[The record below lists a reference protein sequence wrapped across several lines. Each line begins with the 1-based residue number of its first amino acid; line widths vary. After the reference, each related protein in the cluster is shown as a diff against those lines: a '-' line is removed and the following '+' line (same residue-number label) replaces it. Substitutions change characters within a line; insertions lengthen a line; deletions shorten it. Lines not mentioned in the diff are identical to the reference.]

1 MAITPRTRVPA
12 RTWPWTRAPD
22 QHIGWAALLLTL
34 SAAVGLA
41 AGIKPSIGVALA
53 IGAAF
58 SLVTISD
65 VTAGLVLFTI
75 LSFLDVLNSS
85 SSGSASFIKVAGL
98 LLFGSWYAQRLVGT
112 ASTRAAVGRIP
123 ANLVVCVVA
132 LALWSALSVTWAES
146 SGAAVTATLSFVLNM
161 LLLPIVMVAV
171 RRREHLYW
179 VLAAFLAGA
188 IISTAYGF
196 ISPAATGSVDGRLAG
211 GIGDANEQ
219 AAVLVAAI
227 PIALALGNAM
237 QRPALRLL
245 AWSGGVFC
253 LIGVFTTLS
262 RGGLIALGCVLVAA
276 VAFGGRWRPKAAALL
291 AVTLLGTVTYYFA
304 LAPLA
309 ARERVTSATT
319 SGRSDIWR
327 VGWRMVEAH
336 PFIGSGSGN
345 FQQAAIHY
353 VQGIGSI
360 TSANFIVNV
369 PHVAHNVYLEML
381 ADLGI
386 PGLLAFVGVAFFS
399 LLAAAK
405 AAHNFERS
413 GDRDMEL
420 VARCLVLSVVAF
432 MSADF
437 FLSGEFSKQLWL
449 TFALCPAV
457 LALSQIRDPEPAR
470 AAPASRPAPG
480 LGPDPGHRP
489 QPAY

>member
-1 MAITPRTRVPA
+1 MAVAHRMRAHA
-12 RTWPWTRAPD
+12 RPSPWARARGEYA
-22 QHIGWAALLLTL
+22 GWAALLLVL
-34 SAAVGLA
+34 SAGVGLA
-41 AGIKPSIGVALA
+41 AGIKPSDGVALA
-53 IGAAF
+53 IGIAF

-75 LSFLDVLNSS
+75 LSFIDVFSS
-85 SSGSASFIKVAGL
+85 STGSASFIKVAGL

-112 ASTRAAVGRIP
+112 ARARAAVARIP
-123 ANLVVCVVA
+123 TNLVVSVVA

-146 SGAAVTATLSFVLNM
+146 SGVAITSTLSFVLNM
-161 LLLPIVMVAV
+161 LLLPITMVAV
-171 RRREHLYW
+171 RRREHLHW
-179 VLAAFLAGA
+179 VLAAFLIGA
-188 IISTAYGF
+188 VISTAYGF
-196 ISPAATGSVDGRLAG
+196 ISPLSQGRVEG

-237 QRPALRLL
+237 RRPALRLL
-245 AWSGGVFC
+245 CWGGGVFC

-262 RGGLIALGCVLVAA
+262 RGGLIALGCVTVGA
-276 VAFGGRWRPKAAALL
+276 VAFGGRWRGKAAALL
-291 AVTLLGTVTYYFA
+291 AVTVLGTVTYYFA

-309 ARERVTSATT
+309 ARQRVTSATT

-336 PFIGSGSGN
+336 PWIGSGSGN
-345 FQQAAIHY
+345 FQEAAIHY

-360 TSANFIVNV
+360 TSANLIVNV
-369 PHVAHNVYLEML
+369 PHVAHNIYLELL

-386 PGLLAFVGVAFFS
+386 PGLLAFLGVAGFS
-399 LLAAAK
+399 ALAVAK
-405 AAHNFERS
+405 AARRFEQQ
-413 GDRDMEL
+413 GDREMEL
-420 VARCLVLSVVAF
+420 VARCLLLSVVAF

-457 LALSQIRDPEPAR
+457 LALSGAGRSAEAASAEAPPPRARDTAYQ
-470 AAPASRPAPG
+470 
-480 LGPDPGHRP
+480 P
-489 QPAY
+489 QHAY

>member
-1 MAITPRTRVPA
+1 MRAHPRGLPLTRMRSDYA
-12 RTWPWTRAPD
+12 
-22 QHIGWAALLLTL
+22 GWAALLLAM

-41 AGIKPSIGVALA
+41 AGIKPSLGVAAA
-53 IGAAF
+53 IGIAF

-112 ASTRAAVGRIP
+112 ASTRSSVARIP
-123 ANLVVCVVA
+123 ANLMFCVVA
-132 LALWSALSVTWAES
+132 LALWSAVSATWAES
-146 SGAAVTATLSFVLNM
+146 SGGALTSTLTYVLNM
-161 LLLPIVMVAV
+161 LLLPITMVAV

-179 VLAAFLAGA
+179 VLGAFLAGA

-196 ISPAATGSVDGRLAG
+196 VSPGATGAVQGRLAG

-227 PIALALGNAM
+227 PIAISLGAAM
-237 QRPALRLL
+237 RRPALRLL
-245 AWSGGVFC
+245 CWGGGLFC

-262 RGGLIALGCVLVAA
+262 RVGLIALGCVMAAA
-276 VAFGGRWRPKAAALL
+276 VVFGGRWRARAAVLL
-291 AVTLLGTVTYYFA
+291 AVTVLGTVTYYFA

-309 ARERVTSATT
+309 SRQRVTMSST

-327 VGWRMVEAH
+327 VGWRMVQAH
-336 PFIGSGSGN
+336 PLTGVGSGN
-345 FQQAAIHY
+345 FQAASVHY
-353 VQGIGSI
+353 VQGIGTL
-360 TSANFIVNV
+360 TSAFLIVDV
-369 PHVAHNVYLEML
+369 PHVAHNVYLELL

-386 PGLLAFVGVAFFS
+386 PGLLAFLGVAGFS
-399 LLAAAK
+399 MLAVTK
-405 AAHNFERS
+405 AARRFERA

-420 VARCLVLSVVAF
+420 VSRCMFLALVAF

-449 TFALCPAV
+449 TFALCPAI
-457 LALSQIRDPEPAR
+457 LALSQGATPADLEPAGAPSPG
-470 AAPASRPAPG
+470 AAPVR
-480 LGPDPGHRP
+480 HP

>member
-1 MAITPRTRVPA
+1 MRNWSLTRERGEYA
-12 RTWPWTRAPD
+12 
-22 QHIGWAALLLTL
+22 GWAGLLLAM
-34 SAAVGLA
+34 SAALGIA

-98 LLFGSWYAQRLVGT
+98 LLFASWYAQRLVGT
-112 ASTRAAVGRIP
+112 ARTRAAVARIP
-123 ANLVVCVVA
+123 TNLVVSVVA

-146 SGAAVTATLSFVLNM
+146 SGVALTSTISFVLNM

-179 VLAAFLAGA
+179 VLGAFLIGA

-196 ISPAATGSVDGRLAG
+196 ISGASQGRLEG

-237 QRPALRLL
+237 RRPGLRLL
-245 AWSGGVFC
+245 CWGGGVFC

-262 RGGLIALGCVLVAA
+262 RGGLIALGFVMVAA
-276 VAFGGRWRPKAAALL
+276 VLFGGRWRAKAAVLL
-291 AVTLLGTVTYYFA
+291 TVTALGTVTYYFA
-304 LAPLA
+304 IAPLA
-309 ARERVTSATT
+309 ARQRVTSSTT
-319 SGRSDIWR
+319 SGRSDIWH
-327 VGWRMVEAH
+327 VAWRMVQAH
-336 PFIGSGSGN
+336 PLIGTGSGN

-360 TSANFIVNV
+360 TNANLIVDV
-369 PHVAHNVYLEML
+369 PHVAHNIYLELL

-386 PGLLAFVGVAFFS
+386 PGLLAFLGVAAS
-399 LLAAAK
+399 PCSRWPRRPTA
-405 AAHNFERS
+405 S
-413 GDRDMEL
+413 SDRAT
-420 VARCLVLSVVAF
+420 AR
-432 MSADF
+432 
-437 FLSGEFSKQLWL
+437 WNWW
-449 TFALCPAV
+449 
-457 LALSQIRDPEPAR
+457 R
-470 AAPASRPAPG
+470 AACSCPSSPSWRRTSSSPASSPSSCG
-480 LGPDPGHRP
+480 
-489 QPAY
+489 

>member
-1 MAITPRTRVPA
+1 MRAHAPVSPFA
-12 RTWPWTRAPD
+12 RARGEYA
-22 QHIGWAALLLTL
+22 GWAALLLAM

-112 ASTRAAVGRIP
+112 ARTRGAVAQIP
-123 ANLVVCVVA
+123 SNLMFSIVA
-132 LALWSALSVTWAES
+132 LALWSAVSATWAES
-146 SGAAVTATLSFVLNM
+146 SGVALTSTMTYVLNM

-179 VLAAFLAGA
+179 VLGAFLAGA

-196 ISPAATGSVDGRLAG
+196 ISPGATGAVQGRLAG

-227 PIALALGNAM
+227 PIAIALGVALR
-237 QRPALRLL
+237 RPGLRLL
-245 AWSGGVFC
+245 CWGGGVFC
-253 LIGVFTTLS
+253 LI
-262 RGGLIALGCVLVAA
+262 ALGCVMMAA
-276 VAFGGRWRPKAAALL
+276 VVFGGRWRSKAALLL

-304 LAPLA
+304 IAPLA
-309 ARERVTSATT
+309 ARERVTSSTT

-327 VGWRMVEAH
+327 VGWRMVQAH
-336 PFIGSGSGN
+336 PLTGVGSGN
-345 FQQAAIHY
+345 FQEAAVHY
-353 VQGIGSI
+353 VQGIGTL
-360 TSANFIVNV
+360 TSAFLIVDV
-369 PHVAHNVYLEML
+369 PHVAHNVYLEVL

-386 PGLLAFVGVAFFS
+386 PGLIAFLGVVGCS
-399 LLAAAK
+399 LLAAGK
-405 AAHNFERS
+405 AARRFERQ
-413 GDRDMEL
+413 GDVHMEL
-420 VARCLVLSVVAF
+420 VARCLVLALVAF
-432 MSADF
+432 VSADF

-457 LALSQIRDPEPAR
+457 LALAQGMGAEEDEPAP
-470 AAPASRPAPG
+470 APAGAP
-480 LGPDPGHRP
+480 DAAYRS

>member
-1 MAITPRTRVPA
+1 MAVAHRMRAHA
-12 RTWPWTRAPD
+12 RPSPWARARGEYA
-22 QHIGWAALLLTL
+22 GWAALLLTM

-53 IGAAF
+53 IGIAF

-75 LSFLDVLNSS
+75 LSFLDVFSS
-85 SSGSASFIKVAGL
+85 ASGSASFIKVAGL
-98 LLFGSWYAQRLVGT
+98 LLFASWYAQRLVGT
-112 ASTRAAVGRIP
+112 ARTRGAVARIP
-123 ANLVVCVVA
+123 SNIVVSVVA
-132 LALWSALSVTWAES
+132 LALWSTLSVTWAES
-146 SGAAVTATLSFVLNM
+146 SGAAVTATISFLLNM

-179 VLAAFLAGA
+179 VLGAFLIGA

-196 ISPAATGSVDGRLAG
+196 VSGATQGRLEG

-237 QRPALRLL
+237 RRPGLRLL
-245 AWSGGVFC
+245 CWGGGVFC

-262 RGGLIALGCVLVAA
+262 RGGLIALGCVMVAA
-276 VAFGGRWRPKAAALL
+276 VVFGGRWRGKAAALL

-309 ARERVTSATT
+309 SRQRVTSATT

-345 FQQAAIHY
+345 FQEAAIHY
-353 VQGIGSI
+353 VQGIGNI

-369 PHVAHNVYLEML
+369 PHVAHNIYLELL

-386 PGLLAFVGVAFFS
+386 PGLLAFLGVAGFS
-399 LLAAAK
+399 MLAVVR
-405 AAHNFERS
+405 AAHRFERQ
-413 GDRDMEL
+413 GDREMEL
-420 VARCLVLSVVAF
+420 VARCMVLALVAF

-457 LALSQIRDPEPAR
+457 LALSQTRD
-470 AAPASRPAPG
+470 APAEAPAPVPER
-480 LGPDPGHRP
+480 LPDHAYRS

>member
-1 MAITPRTRVPA
+1 VAVAPRMRPHA
-12 RTWPWTRAPD
+12 RRSPLARARGED
-22 QHIGWAALLLTL
+22 AGWAALLLVM
-34 SAAVGLA
+34 SAALGLA
-41 AGIKPSIGVALA
+41 AGIKPSIGIALA

-58 SLVTISD
+58 TLVTISD
-65 VTAGLVLFTI
+65 LTAGLVLFTI
-75 LSFLDVLNSS
+75 LSFLDVFSS
-85 SSGSASFIKVAGL
+85 ASGSASFIKVAGL

-112 ASTRAAVGRIP
+112 ARTRAAVARIP
-123 ANLVVCVVA
+123 SNIVVSVTA
-132 LALWSALSVTWAES
+132 LALWSTLSVTWAES
-146 SGAAVTATLSFVLNM
+146 SGAAITATISFLLNM

-171 RRREHLYW
+171 RRREQLYW
-179 VLAAFLAGA
+179 VLAAFLVGA

-196 ISPAATGSVDGRLAG
+196 VSGATQGRLEG

-237 QRPALRLL
+237 RRPALRLL
-245 AWSGGVFC
+245 CWGGGVFC

-262 RGGLIALGCVLVAA
+262 RGGLIALGCVMVAA
-276 VAFGGRWRPKAAALL
+276 VLFGGRWRGKAAVLL
-291 AVTLLGTVTYYFA
+291 AVTLLGTATYYFA
-304 LAPLA
+304 IAPLA
-309 ARERVTSATT
+309 ARQRVTSATT

-345 FQQAAIHY
+345 FQQAAVHY

-360 TSANFIVNV
+360 TSANFIVNI
-369 PHVAHNVYLEML
+369 PHVAHNIYLELL

-386 PGLLAFVGVAFFS
+386 PGLLAFLGVAGFS
-399 LLAAAK
+399 MLAVVRAARR
-405 AAHNFERS
+405 FERQ
-413 GDRDMEL
+413 GDTEMEL
-420 VARCLVLSVVAF
+420 VARCMVLAVVAF

-457 LALSQIRDPEPAR
+457 LALSGGAGGAEDTPVSAPGRARDPAY
-470 AAPASRPAPG
+470 
-480 LGPDPGHRP
+480 RP

>member
-1 MAITPRTRVPA
+1 M
-12 RTWPWTRAPD
+12 
-22 QHIGWAALLLTL
+22 GWAALLLTL

-53 IGAAF
+53 VGAAF

-123 ANLVVCVVA
+123 ANITVCVVA

-237 QRPALRLL
+237 RRPALRLL
-245 AWSGGVFC
+245 AWSVGSSPWDAC
-253 LIGVFTTLS
+253 S
-262 RGGLIALGCVLVAA
+262 
-276 VAFGGRWRPKAAALL
+276 WRPS
-291 AVTLLGTVTYYFA
+291 
-304 LAPLA
+304 P
-309 ARERVTSATT
+309 
-319 SGRSDIWR
+319 
-327 VGWRMVEAH
+327 
-336 PFIGSGSGN
+336 
-345 FQQAAIHY
+345 
-353 VQGIGSI
+353 
-360 TSANFIVNV
+360 
-369 PHVAHNVYLEML
+369 
-381 ADLGI
+381 
-386 PGLLAFVGVAFFS
+386 
-399 LLAAAK
+399 
-405 AAHNFERS
+405 
-413 GDRDMEL
+413 
-420 VARCLVLSVVAF
+420 
-432 MSADF
+432 SADGGGPRRPL
-437 FLSGEFSKQLWL
+437 FL
-449 TFALCPAV
+449 
-457 LALSQIRDPEPAR
+457 R
-470 AAPASRPAPG
+470 
-480 LGPDPGHRP
+480 
-489 QPAY
+489 

>member
-1 MAITPRTRVPA
+1 MAVAPRTR
-12 RTWPWTRAPD
+12 APSR
-22 QHIGWAALLLTL
+22 QLSLVRGRSEYAGWAALLLAM
-34 SAAVGLA
+34 SAAVGVA
-41 AGIKPSIGVALA
+41 AGVQPSLGVALA
-53 IGAAF
+53 IGLAF

-85 SSGSASFIKVAGL
+85 STGAASFIKVAGL

-112 ASTRAAVGRIP
+112 ARARSAVAKLP
-123 ANLVVCVVA
+123 ANLTICVVA
-132 LALWSALSVTWAES
+132 LALWSALSATWAES
-146 SGAAVTATLSFVLNM
+146 SGVALTSTLSFVLNM

-171 RRREHLYW
+171 RRRDHLHW
-179 VLAAFLAGA
+179 VLAAFLIGA

-196 ISPAATGSVDGRLAG
+196 ISPAATGSVEGRLAG

-227 PIALALGNAM
+227 PIALALGAAM
-237 QRPALRLL
+237 RRPALRWLS
-245 AWSGGVFC
+245 WGGGIFC

-262 RGGLIALGCVLVAA
+262 RGGLIALGCVMVAA
-276 VAFGGRWRPKAAALL
+276 VVFGGRWRSKAALLL

-304 LAPLA
+304 IAPLA
-309 ARERVTSATT
+309 ARQRVTSAST

-336 PFIGSGSGN
+336 PLIGSGSGN
-345 FQQAAIHY
+345 FQEAAIHY

-360 TSANFIVNV
+360 TSANLIVNV
-369 PHVAHNVYLEML
+369 PHVAHNVYLELL

-386 PGLLAFVGVAFFS
+386 PGLLAFLGVVVCS
-399 LLAAAK
+399 MLAVVKSARR
-405 AAHNFERS
+405 FERQ

-420 VARCLVLSVVAF
+420 VARCMLLALVAF

-457 LALSQIRDPEPAR
+457 LALSQR
-470 AAPASRPAPG
+470 AGA
-480 LGPDPGHRP
+480 GPDDGEVPEGAPDLAYRT

>member
-1 MAITPRTRVPA
+1 MRAQA
-12 RTWPWTRAPD
+12 RGPLTRARSEYA
-22 QHIGWAALLLTL
+22 GWAGLLLAM

-41 AGIKPSIGVALA
+41 AGIKPSMGVAGA
-53 IGAAF
+53 IGIAF

-112 ASTRAAVGRIP
+112 ASTRGAVARIP
-123 ANLVVCVVA
+123 ANLLFCVVA
-132 LALWSALSVTWAES
+132 LALWSAVSATWAES
-146 SGAAVTATLSFVLNM
+146 SSVALTSTMSFVLNM

-171 RRREHLYW
+171 RRREHLHW
-179 VLAAFLAGA
+179 VLAAFLMGA

-196 ISPAATGSVDGRLAG
+196 ISPAATGSVEGRLAG

-237 QRPALRLL
+237 RRPALRLL
-245 AWSGGVFC
+245 AWGGGVFC

-262 RGGLIALGCVLVAA
+262 RGGLIALGCVMVAA
-276 VAFGGRWRPKAAALL
+276 VGFGGRWRGKAAVLL
-291 AVTLLGTVTYYFA
+291 AATLLGTVTYYFA
-304 LAPLA
+304 IAPLA
-309 ARERVTSATT
+309 ARQRVTSATT

-336 PFIGSGSGN
+336 PIIGSGSGN
-345 FQQAAIHY
+345 FQEAAIHY
-353 VQGIGSI
+353 VQGIGNL
-360 TSANFIVNV
+360 TSANLIVNV

-386 PGLLAFVGVAFFS
+386 PGLLAFVGVAGFS
-399 LLAAAK
+399 MLAVARAARR
-405 AAHNFERS
+405 FERQD
-413 GDRDMEL
+413 DREMEL
-420 VARCLVLSVVAF
+420 VARCMFLALVAF

-457 LALSQIRDPEPAR
+457 LALSHAPGAARDAPAGPPDRAPEPAYR
-470 AAPASRPAPG
+470 S
-480 LGPDPGHRP
+480 

>member
-1 MAITPRTRVPA
+1 MRNWSLTRERSEYA
-12 RTWPWTRAPD
+12 
-22 QHIGWAALLLTL
+22 GWAGLLLAM
-34 SAAVGLA
+34 SAALGIA

-112 ASTRAAVGRIP
+112 ARTRGAVARIP
-123 ANLVVCVVA
+123 ANLVFFILA
-132 LALWSALSVTWAES
+132 LALWSAVSATWAES
-146 SGAAVTATLSFVLNM
+146 SGVAITSTMSYVLNM
-161 LLLPIVMVAV
+161 LLLPITMVAV

-179 VLAAFLAGA
+179 VLAAFLIGA

-196 ISPAATGSVDGRLAG
+196 IAPAATGAVQGRLAG

-237 QRPALRLL
+237 RRPGLRLL
-245 AWSGGVFC
+245 CWGGGVFC

-262 RGGLIALGCVLVAA
+262 RGGLIALGCVMVAA
-276 VAFGGRWRPKAAALL
+276 VIFGGRWRSKAAVLL
-291 AVTLLGTVTYYFA
+291 SVTLLGAVTYYFA
-304 LAPLA
+304 IAPLA
-309 ARERVTSATT
+309 SRQRVTSATT

-336 PFIGSGSGN
+336 PWIGSGSGN
-345 FQQAAIHY
+345 FQEAAIHY

-360 TSANFIVNV
+360 TSANLIVNV
-369 PHVAHNVYLEML
+369 PHVAHNVYLELL

-386 PGLLAFVGVAFFS
+386 PGLVFFLGVAGS
-399 LLAAAK
+399 SMLAVAK
-405 AAHNFERS
+405 AARRFERQ
-413 GDRDMEL
+413 GDTEMEL
-420 VARCLVLSVVAF
+420 VARCMVLALVAF

-449 TFALCPAV
+449 AFALCPAV
-457 LALSQIRDPEPAR
+457 LALSHAGGEPEPE
-470 AAPASRPAPG
+470 AAEAP
-480 LGPDPGHRP
+480 DTAYRS

>member
-1 MAITPRTRVPA
+1 MAA
-12 RTWPWTRAPD
+12 LKRASVRGASLGAGGNEYA
-22 QHIGWAALLLTL
+22 GWAGLLLAM
-34 SAAVGLA
+34 SAVVGIV

-53 IGAAF
+53 IGVAF
-58 SLVTISD
+58 SLVTLSD

-75 LSFLDVLNSS
+75 LSFLDVLSS
-85 SSGSASFIKVAGL
+85 ASGSASFIKVAGL

-112 ASTRAAVGRIP
+112 ARTRAAVARIP
-123 ANLVVCVVA
+123 TNIIFFVVA
-132 LALWSALSVTWAES
+132 LALWSALSATWAES
-146 SGAAVTATLSFVLNM
+146 SGVALTSTMSYVLNM
-161 LLLPIVMVAV
+161 LLLPITMVAV
-171 RRREHLYW
+171 RRREHLHW
-179 VLAAFLAGA
+179 VLAAFLIGA

-196 ISPAATGSVDGRLAG
+196 ISPSSTGAVDGRLEG

-227 PIALALGNAM
+227 PIALAVGNAM
-237 QRPALRLL
+237 RRPGLRWLC
-245 AWSGGVFC
+245 WGGGVFC

-276 VAFGGRWRPKAAALL
+276 VAFGGRWRSKAAVLL
-291 AVTLLGTVTYYFA
+291 AVTMLGTVTYYFA
-304 LAPLA
+304 IAPLA
-309 ARERVTSATT
+309 ARQRVTSATT

-336 PFIGSGSGN
+336 PWIGSGSGN
-345 FQQAAIHY
+345 FQEAAIHY

-360 TSANFIVNV
+360 TSANLIVNV
-369 PHVAHNVYLEML
+369 PHVAHNVYLELL

-386 PGLLAFVGVAFFS
+386 PGLIFFVGVAGS
-399 LLAAAK
+399 SMLAVAK
-405 AAHNFERS
+405 AARRFERQ
-413 GDRDMEL
+413 GDREMEL
-420 VARCLVLSVVAF
+420 VARCMVLALVAF

-457 LALSQIRDPEPAR
+457 LALSESRGEPVAEAEPAQDAGYR
-470 AAPASRPAPG
+470 A
-480 LGPDPGHRP
+480 

>member
-1 MAITPRTRVPA
+1 MRAHAPA
-12 RTWPWTRAPD
+12 SPFARARGEYA
-22 QHIGWAALLLTL
+22 GWAALLLAM

-112 ASTRAAVGRIP
+112 ARTRGAVAQIP
-123 ANLVVCVVA
+123 SNLMFSIVA
-132 LALWSALSVTWAES
+132 LALWSAVSATWAES
-146 SGAAVTATLSFVLNM
+146 SGGALTSTMTYVLDM

-196 ISPAATGSVDGRLAG
+196 ISPAATGAVDGRLAG

-227 PIALALGNAM
+227 PIAIALGGALR
-237 QRPALRLL
+237 RPGLRLL
-245 AWSGGVFC
+245 CWGGGLFC

-262 RGGLIALGCVLVAA
+262 RGGLIALGCVMVAA
-276 VAFGGRWRPKAAALL
+276 VVFGGRWRAKAAVLL
-291 AVTLLGTVTYYFA
+291 AVTILGTVTYYFA
-304 LAPLA
+304 IAPLA
-309 ARERVTSATT
+309 ARQRVTMANT

-327 VGWRMVEAH
+327 VGWRMVQAH
-336 PFIGSGSGN
+336 PLTGVGSGN
-345 FQQAAIHY
+345 FQEAAVHY
-353 VQGIGSI
+353 VQGIGTL
-360 TSANFIVNV
+360 TSAFLIVDV
-369 PHVAHNVYLEML
+369 PHVAHNVYLELL
-381 ADLGI
+381 ADLGV
-386 PGLLAFVGVAFFS
+386 PGLLAFLGVAGFS
-399 LLAAAK
+399 TLAAAQ
-405 AAHNFERS
+405 AARRFERQ
-413 GDRDMEL
+413 GDVAMEL
-420 VARCLVLSVVAF
+420 IARCQVLALVAF

-449 TFALCPAV
+449 TFALSPAI
-457 LALSQIRDPEPAR
+457 LALSHRPGAEPLGSPPAAEPAQR
-470 AAPASRPAPG
+470 A
-480 LGPDPGHRP
+480 

>member
-1 MAITPRTRVPA
+1 VAVAHRMRA
-12 RTWPWTRAPD
+12 RARPSPWARGRGEYA
-22 QHIGWAALLLTL
+22 GWAALLLSL

-53 IGAAF
+53 IGVAF

-75 LSFLDVLNSS
+75 LSFIDVLSS
-85 SSGSASFIKVAGL
+85 STGSASFIKVAGL

-112 ASTRAAVGRIP
+112 ARTRAAVAQIP
-123 ANLVVCVVA
+123 VNLVVSVVA

-146 SGAAVTATLSFVLNM
+146 SGVAITSTLSFVLNM
-161 LLLPIVMVAV
+161 LLLPITMVAV
-171 RRREHLYW
+171 RRREHLHW
-179 VLAAFLAGA
+179 VLAAFLIGA

-196 ISPAATGSVDGRLAG
+196 TSSLAASQGRLEG

-237 QRPALRLL
+237 RRPALRLL
-245 AWSGGVFC
+245 CWGGGVFC

-262 RGGLIALGCVLVAA
+262 RGGLIALGCVMMAA
-276 VAFGGRWRPKAAALL
+276 VLFGGRWRAKATVLL
-291 AVTLLGTVTYYFA
+291 AATVLGTVVYYFA
-304 LAPLA
+304 IAPLA

-345 FQQAAIHY
+345 FQEAAIHY

-360 TSANFIVNV
+360 TSANLIVNV
-369 PHVAHNVYLEML
+369 PHVAHNIYLELL

-386 PGLLAFVGVAFFS
+386 PGLLAFLGVAGFS
-399 LLAAAK
+399 MLAVAK
-405 AAHNFERS
+405 AARRFEQQ
-413 GDRDMEL
+413 GDREMEL
-420 VARCLVLSVVAF
+420 VSRCLLLSVVAF

-457 LALSQIRDPEPAR
+457 LALSGAGRSAEASAR
-470 AAPASRPAPG
+470 AR
-480 LGPDPGHRP
+480 H
-489 QPAY
+489 PAYQPQHAY

>member
-1 MAITPRTRVPA
+1 MRAHPRGSPL
-12 RTWPWTRAPD
+12 TRARGEYA
-22 QHIGWAALLLTL
+22 GWAALLLAM

-41 AGIKPSIGVALA
+41 AGIKPSLGVAGA
-53 IGAAF
+53 IGIAF

-65 VTAGLVLFTI
+65 VTAGFVLFTI

-85 SSGSASFIKVAGL
+85 SSGAASFIKVAGL

-112 ASTRAAVGRIP
+112 ASTRGAVARIP

-132 LALWSALSVTWAES
+132 LASWSALSATWAES
-146 SGAAVTATLSFVLNM
+146 SGVALTSTLSFVLNM

-196 ISPAATGSVDGRLAG
+196 ISPPAVSQGRLEG

-237 QRPALRLL
+237 RRPALRLL
-245 AWSGGVFC
+245 CWGGGVFC

-262 RGGLIALGCVLVAA
+262 RGGLIALGCIMAAA
-276 VAFGGRWRPKAAALL
+276 VVFGGRWRGKAAALL
-291 AVTLLGTVTYYFA
+291 AVTVLGTVTYYFA
-304 LAPLA
+304 IAPLA
-309 ARERVTSATT
+309 ARQRVTSSTT
-319 SGRSDIWR
+319 SGRSDIWH

-336 PFIGSGSGN
+336 PIIGSGSGN
-345 FQQAAIHY
+345 FQEAAIHY

-360 TSANFIVNV
+360 TNANLIVDV

-386 PGLLAFVGVAFFS
+386 PGLLAFLGVAGFS
-399 LLAAAK
+399 MLAVAK
-405 AAHNFERS
+405 AARRFERQ

-420 VARCLVLSVVAF
+420 VARSMVLSLVAF

-437 FLSGEFSKQLWL
+437 FLSGQFSKQLWL

-457 LALSQIRDPEPAR
+457 LALS
-470 AAPASRPAPG
+470 RPAGAAQDAEAPTQAP
-480 LGPDPGHRP
+480 LPDPAYRS

>member
-1 MAITPRTRVPA
+1 MRAHPRESPLA
-12 RTWPWTRAPD
+12 RARGEYA
-22 QHIGWAALLLTL
+22 GWAALLLTT

-41 AGIKPSIGVALA
+41 AGVKPSLGVALA
-53 IGAAF
+53 IGIAF

-85 SSGSASFIKVAGL
+85 SSGAASFIKVAGL
-98 LLFGSWYAQRLVGT
+98 LLFASWYAQRLVGT
-112 ASTRAAVGRIP
+112 ASTRGAVARIP
-123 ANLVVCVVA
+123 ANLLFCVVA
-132 LALWSALSVTWAES
+132 LALWSALSATWAES
-146 SGAAVTATLSFVLNM
+146 SGVALTSTLSYVLNM

-179 VLAAFLAGA
+179 VLGAFLMGA

-196 ISPAATGSVDGRLAG
+196 ISPAATGAVEGRLAG

-237 QRPALRLL
+237 RRPGLRLL
-245 AWSGGVFC
+245 AWGGGVFC

-262 RGGLIALGCVLVAA
+262 RGGLIALGCVMVAA
-276 VAFGGRWRPKAAALL
+276 VAFGGRWRAKAAVLL
-291 AVTLLGTVTYYFA
+291 AATALGTVTYYFA
-304 LAPLA
+304 IAPLA

-336 PFIGSGSGN
+336 PLIGSGSGN
-345 FQQAAIHY
+345 FQEAAIHY

-360 TSANFIVNV
+360 TSANLIVNV
-369 PHVAHNVYLEML
+369 PHVAHNVYLELL

-386 PGLLAFVGVAFFS
+386 PGLLAFLGVAAFS
-399 LLAAAK
+399 MLAVAK
-405 AAHNFERS
+405 AAHNFERQ

-420 VARCLVLSVVAF
+420 VARCLLLALVAF

-457 LALSQIRDPEPAR
+457 LALSQTTGAADDAPEDG
-470 AAPASRPAPG
+470 AAPPPDRAP
-480 LGPDPGHRP
+480 DRAYRS